1 MATFGQQASKAI
13 GDYAEHK
20 TNEAA
25 AMRLQA
31 GNTTDPDQKAQ
42 LLAQADQL
50 DSQWGAN
57 GTLRVLAHTAV
68 GGLTGGVGGAAG
80 AAAGTLTAPAVAE
93 ALRNAGVTGPLADA
107 LTGLASTTAGAVA
120 GGASGAATAGNEV
133 ANNYLNHQ
141 QIAQLQRELDSCST
155 SGGCDEVVQK
165 YVALSKSNDL
175 ALKQACSQDP
185 SGSAC
190 QQGVRDALI
199 YVGDESWKKVYPSF
213 MQGPLTI
220 DEPIQFR
227 LMDNDIKDS
236 RKSTLDLV
244 FSDRQIYAAI
254 NDIMPRA
261 DFFGAMARQT
271 GAVWFAA
278 AESQSRGN
286 LSGPGFD
293 LLAGWNKYWGASDV
307 MSAWRSAAGN
317 EIMSNGYGNFSDI
330 YFNGNK
336 MDVKDWSIKQLVRE
350 QIDPSLQI
358 IHEHYIKDMTQA
370 TIYLMQKAGH
380 VDNLLNPNDRVN
392 TGCVNMGY
400 GKGCGDAYLNGN
412 SGK

>member
-1 MATFGQQASKAI
+1 

-31 GNTTDPDQKAQ
+31 ANTTDPDQKAQ
-42 LLAQADQL
+42 LIAQADQL

-80 AAAGTLTAPAVAE
+80 AAAGTVTAPAVAE

-141 QIAQLQRELDSCST
+141 QITQLQSELASCSIT
-155 SGGCDEVVQK
+155 GGCDEVVQK

-175 ALKQACSQDP
+175 ALQQACSQDP

-190 QQGVRDALI
+190 QQGVREALS
-199 YVGDESWKKVYPSF
+199 YVGDQSWKSYASF
-213 MQGPLTI
+213 LTGAPYRAPLT
-220 DEPIQFR
+220 Q
-227 LMDNDIKDS
+227 MDGDIKNS

-244 FSDRQIYAAI
+244 FGDRQVYAAI
-254 NDIMPRA
+254 NDIIPRA

-271 GAVWFAA
+271 GAVWFAE

-293 LLAGWNKYWGASDV
+293 FLAGWNKRWGAGDV

-317 EIMSNGYGNFSDI
+317 EIMSNGYDNFSKI
-330 YFNGNK
+330 YFGQGK
-336 MDVKDWSIKQLVRE
+336 IDVKDWSIMQLASE
-350 QIDPSLQI
+350 QRDPVLQR
-358 IHEHYIKDMTQA
+358 IHE
-370 TIYLMQKAGH
+370 IYVNKMRGGTVPIMEFFGG
-380 VDNLLNPNDRVN
+380 VDHLLKPEDRIN
-392 TGCVNMGY
+392 TGCRNMGY
-400 GKGCGDAYLNGN
+400 GDGCSGGVNSSNG
-412 SGK
+412 K